1 MLTTKRWIQTIHFNQ
16 FRFNLIFT
24 GHLTNSRISA
34 HKSKRN
40 KKNDFY
46 FSFDVGDSQK
56 VSNIAGDSS
65 QLLLSPI
72 KSPQE
77 SPLRHGSATGSSLL
91 ISSPH
96 GKKVHFNWI

>member
-1 MLTTKRWIQTIHFNQ
+1 MHIDRI
-16 FRFNLIFT
+16 RNL
-24 GHLTNSRISA
+24 RICT

-40 KKNDFY
+40 QNIDFY

-77 SPLRHGSATGSSLL
+77 SPLRHGSAAGSSLL

-96 GKKVHFNWI
+96 GKIVHFNWIFISNEV